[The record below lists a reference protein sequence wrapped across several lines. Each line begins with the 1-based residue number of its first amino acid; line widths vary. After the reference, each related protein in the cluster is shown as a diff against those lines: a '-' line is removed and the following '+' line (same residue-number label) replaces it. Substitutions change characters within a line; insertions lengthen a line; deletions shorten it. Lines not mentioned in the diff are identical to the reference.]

1 MTAWGKNEKKST
13 STSKSAETIGVVGG
27 REKLPYLQDRQIL
40 FVFGIFQK
48 RVKAVYQ
55 GLFYGNGLLTVSPR
69 EADYRR
75 KH

>member
-1 MTAWGKNEKKST
+1 MTAWGKNEKKSI
-13 STSKSAETIGVVGG
+13 STSKSAETNGVVEG

-48 RVKAVYQ
+48 RLKAVYP
-55 GLFYGNGLLTVSPR
+55 GLFHRNGLLTVSPR
-69 EADYRR
+69 EAGYRG

>member
-1 MTAWGKNEKKST
+1 MTAWGKNEKKSI
-13 STSKSAETIGVVGG
+13 STSKSAETNGVVEG

-48 RVKAVYQ
+48 RVKAVYP
-55 GLFYGNGLLTVSPR
+55 GLFHRNGLLTVSPR